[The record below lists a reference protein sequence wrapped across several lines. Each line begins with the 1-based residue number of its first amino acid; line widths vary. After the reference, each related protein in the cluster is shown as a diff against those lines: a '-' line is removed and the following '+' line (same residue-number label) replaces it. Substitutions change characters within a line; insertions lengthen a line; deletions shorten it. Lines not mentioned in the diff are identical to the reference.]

1 MASALRERI
10 LQAVYAEGC
19 ERKELWQQ
27 PYMCDIIINVVYA
40 AGSRGENTVEDRIMQ
55 QSQADFAW
63 TLCNLA
69 GLTRKA

>member
-40 AGSRGENTVEDRIMQ
+40 TGSRGENIVDYRTGQ
-55 QSQADFAW
+55 QSQAGFAW
-63 TLCNLA
+63 TLCHLA
-69 GLTRKA
+69 SLTRKA